1 MVVLLSKRD
10 TEVAVAL
17 ELAAAAV
24 EVAAAA
30 AAGTGNQDSPLLVLE
45 TGWRRCTAQELD
57 TELVAA
63 RNTEASCVRKASRKA
78 KNSLQY

>member
-1 MVVLLSKRD
+1 MVVLLTKRD
-10 TEVAVAL
+10 TEVAVAVAL
-17 ELAAAAV
+17 ELAAAA
-24 EVAAAA
+24 AA
-30 AAGTGNQDSPLLVLE
+30 AAGTGSQDSPLLVLE

>member
-30 AAGTGNQDSPLLVLE
+30 AGTGSQDSPLLVLE

>member
-17 ELAAAAV
+17 ELAAVEV
-24 EVAAAA
+24 EVAAA
-30 AAGTGNQDSPLLVLE
+30 GTGSQDSPLLVLE

>member
-17 ELAAAAV
+17 ELAAAA
-24 EVAAAA
+24 
-30 AAGTGNQDSPLLVLE
+30 AAGTGSQDSPLLVLE